1 LVVPCREL
9 VFTNGDLLRI
19 FTPEVDEENLV
30 WHRDKTKRTISVMES
45 GKWKLQMDNRKPF
58 ELEKGMVYDIPKM
71 VYHRLIKG
79 QYDLVLRIKNL

>member
-1 LVVPCREL
+1 MVVPCREL
-9 VFTNGDLLRI
+9 VFQNGDLLRI

>member
-1 LVVPCREL
+1 
-9 VFTNGDLLRI
+9 
-19 FTPEVDEENLV
+19 
-30 WHRDKTKRTISVMES
+30 MES

>member
-1 LVVPCREL
+1 MVVPCREL

>member
-58 ELEKGMVYDIPKM
+58 ELEKGLVYDIPKM

>member
-9 VFTNGDLLRI
+9 VFQNGDLLRI

-45 GKWKLQMDNRKPF
+45 GRWKLQMDNRQPF

-79 QYDLVLRIKNL
+79 QHDLVLRIKNL